1 MYQNYVIPYSL
12 KRFSILSKEKN
23 IYKCVMIKFRY
34 PPERLQ
40 DVAEVLKIK
49 LRTVDG
55 RSSEDEIY
63 SFKYSINLTTLI
75 LQLLLQ
81 R

>member
-1 MYQNYVIPYSL
+1 MYQNYVISYSL
-12 KRFSILSKEKN
+12 KTFSNLSKEKN
-23 IYKCVMIKFRY
+23 IYKCVMIKVRY
-34 PPERLQ
+34 PSERLQ

-81 R
+81 W